1 VAEEQPVSGQLPGP
15 WYLLTDD
22 RLRAAL
28 EAELARELSPR
39 HVLAKLSVRIIAKR
53 DDCDDVLGA
62 LNDGRVAQIHLTWTG
77 REYGPRWPETAIY
90 NSMEEWR
97 IASESDW

>member
-1 VAEEQPVSGQLPGP
+1 VAEEQLVSGQLAEP

-53 DDCDDVLGA
+53 DDCDDVLLA
-62 LNDGRVAQIHLTWTG
+62 LNDGRVAVVHLTWSGG
-77 REYGPRWPETAIY
+77 READTRWPTTVIY
-90 NSMEEWR
+90 DCLEDWR
-97 IASESDW
+97 MSSDWL